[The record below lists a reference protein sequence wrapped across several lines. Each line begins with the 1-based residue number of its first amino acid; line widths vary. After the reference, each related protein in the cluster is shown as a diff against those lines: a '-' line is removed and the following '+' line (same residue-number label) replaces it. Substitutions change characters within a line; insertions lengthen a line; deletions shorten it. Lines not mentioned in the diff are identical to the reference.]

1 MKNGLM
7 SAQVQEGVWLPL
19 LDYAHRKGLSL
30 STLRRYIKA
39 CKVTFRSEGGRYLI
53 WDPMGQA
60 VNGPATGASAAD
72 QIEVMERLR
81 RAESELRKAREEIAE
96 LKTLI
101 AFYEDAPNASI

>member
-39 CKVTFRSEGGRYLI
+39 SKVTYRSENGRYLI
-53 WDPMGQA
+53 WDPMGDLAPA
-60 VNGPATGASAAD
+60 VDAD
-72 QIEVMERLR
+72 LESLKLIEKLR
-81 RAESELRKAREEIAE
+81 RSEADLRKAREEIAE

-101 AFYEDAPNASI
+101 AFYEDIPTQSL